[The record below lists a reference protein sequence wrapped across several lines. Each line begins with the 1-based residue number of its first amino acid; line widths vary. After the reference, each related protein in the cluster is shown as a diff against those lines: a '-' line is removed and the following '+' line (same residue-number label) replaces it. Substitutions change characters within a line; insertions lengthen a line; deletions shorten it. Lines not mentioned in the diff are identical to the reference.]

1 MGTLKYDQSSSHQR
15 DKHKPSALQTIR
27 RKALWPEIPLLCF
40 LFDSGS
46 FLSRAISWFISGI
59 FTLWLYEPLMK
70 LMFILYSWNRARCNI
85 SGFIQFW
92 GFENFWLARDGFA
105 NLLGFGGLVLFF
117 GNLDASGFAAEISID
132 YYYITLLYI
141 ILLLYYYYI
150 YTKRYFSFWGVVSG
164 I

>member
-1 MGTLKYDQSSSHQR
+1 MTRALLTNEISTNHRRCRLSEGRLFGQR
-15 DKHKPSALQTIR
+15 SLCFVSCSIAVVSCQRPSAGLFQ
-27 RKALWPEIPLLCF
+27 AYLHCGCMNLW
-40 LFDSGS
+40 
-46 FLSRAISWFISGI
+46 
-59 FTLWLYEPLMK
+59 MK
-70 LMFILYSWNRARCNI
+70 WMFILYSWNRARCNI

-150 YTKRYFSFWGVVSG
+150 YTKRYFSFWGVLSG